1 MWGLDAHGL
10 RILSEDEITALVE
23 SGAASEHPK
32 EFTFLEIFKFA
43 FPFQDK
49 WKTDPE
55 TGKKERLPQS
65 KKSLTEFAKQGA
77 LKWGN
82 LPIAPEELE
91 MTEITNQDFVVL
103 CIGKKKREM
112 IFFRD

>member
-1 MWGLDAHGL
+1 MWGMDAHGL
-10 RILSEDEITALVE
+10 KVLSEEEVRALIE
-23 SGAASEHPK
+23 SGAALEHSR

-49 WKTDPE
+49 MKVNPE
-55 TGKKERLPQS
+55 TGLKERQPQS

-82 LPIAPEELE
+82 LSITPEEL
-91 MTEITNQDFVVL
+91 TFPEITNQDFVVL
-103 CIGKKKREM
+103 SIGKKKREM
-112 IFFRD
+112 IFFKD

>member
-1 MWGLDAHGL
+1 MWGMDAHGL
-10 RILSEDEITALVE
+10 RVLSDEEATALVE
-23 SGAASEHPK
+23 SGAASFHQR

-49 WKTDPE
+49 MKVNPE
-55 TGKKERLPQS
+55 TGLKERQPQS

-77 LKWGN
+77 LRWGN
-82 LPIAPEELE
+82 LPITVEDLE

-112 IFFRD
+112 IFFKD

>member
-10 RILSEDEITALVE
+10 RVLSDDEVTALVE
-23 SGAASEHPK
+23 SSAVSFHQR

-49 WKTDPE
+49 TKENPE
-55 TGKKERLPQS
+55 TGEQERLPQS
-65 KKSLTEFAKQGA
+65 KKSLTQFAKQGA

-82 LPIAPEELE
+82 LPITVEELE
-91 MTEITNQDFVVL
+91 MTEVTNQDFVVL

-112 IFFRD
+112 IFFKD

>member
-1 MWGLDAHGL
+1 MWGLDAHGYRVLSKKEETDL
-10 RILSEDEITALVE
+10 RDVGAIL
-23 SGAASEHPK
+23 EHSR

-49 WKTDPE
+49 MKMNPE
-55 TGKKERLPQS
+55 TGKKERMPQS
-65 KKSLTEFAKQGA
+65 NNSLKEFAKQGA

-82 LPIAPEELE
+82 LSITPEELDV
-91 MTEITNQDFVVL
+91 TEVTNQDFVVL

-112 IFFRD
+112 IFFKD

>member
-1 MWGLDAHGL
+1 MWGMDAHGM
-10 RILSEDEITALVE
+10 RVLSDEEVTALVE
-23 SGAASEHPK
+23 SGAASFHQR

-49 WKTDPE
+49 MKENPE

-82 LPIAPEELE
+82 LAITPEEL
-91 MTEITNQDFVVL
+91 TFPEITNQDFVVL
-103 CIGKKKREM
+103 SIGKKKREM
-112 IFFRD
+112 IFFKD

>member
-1 MWGLDAHGL
+1 MWGLDSHGL
-10 RILSEDEITALVE
+10 RVLSEEEETDLRAV
-23 SGAASEHPK
+23 GATREHSR

-49 WKTDPE
+49 MKLNPE
-55 TGKKERLPQS
+55 TGKKERMPQS

-82 LPIAPEELE
+82 LLITPEELDV
-91 MTEITNQDFVVL
+91 TELTNQDFVVL
-103 CIGKKKREM
+103 SIGKKKREM
-112 IFFRD
+112 IFFKD

>member
-1 MWGLDAHGL
+1 MWGLDAYGL
-10 RILSEDEITALVE
+10 RVLNDEEVEALRNT
-23 SGAASEHPK
+23 GAASEHSR

-49 WKTDPE
+49 MKVNPE
-55 TGKKERLPQS
+55 TGLKERIPQS

-82 LPIAPEELE
+82 LPVTVEELE
-91 MTEITNQDFVVL
+91 MTEVTNQDFVVL

-112 IFFRD
+112 IFFKD